1 MFSFTVAKCPSGCKC
16 SITSSRQSR
25 QLLGQCNLALK
36 NIVSKYHQQQQ
47 QKQQKKQLEER
58 TLGQEICGM
67 HQGQRAYLYCKK
79 CGTAICPLC
88 VCDDGI
94 GQHVGHVVITLED
107 WCSGLKVPYCY
118 ALCG

>member
-1 MFSFTVAKCPSGCKC
+1 MFSFTVVKCPSGCEC
-16 SITSSRQSR
+16 SIASSRQS
-25 QLLGQCNLALK
+25 LGQCNLNLK

-47 QKQQKKQLEER
+47 QKKQLEDR
-58 TLGQEICGM
+58 KLGQEICDV

-79 CGTAICPLC
+79 CRTAICPLC

-107 WCSGLKVPYCY
+107 WCSGLKVPYSY
-118 ALCG
+118 VLCG